1 MIGEYAQINGA
12 LIIGRSNNT
21 DWILEAMNPHGIITS
36 RQENFAI
43 KNVRFYNFDWGNTA
57 ALGTCSHCFHDAAT
71 DEGARTITTQGFYF
85 DDATVPRRIRY
96 QTPFKAIFKDLDG
109 TLTGLGANSWATF
122 YYRSHL
128 WDGECYYNSTLA
140 DVYEGVICG
149 NNVELRT
156 LKFSTYTPSG
166 LFDGMG
172 LKVLQYDDSI
182 ISPMNETEKEAYIVD
197 RSNYGSFN
205 WKYKPS
211 KNWA

>member
-43 KNVRFYNFDWGNTA
+43 KNVRFYNFDWGTTA

-96 QTPFKAIFKDLDG
+96 
-109 TLTGLGANSWATF
+109 
-122 YYRSHL
+122 
-128 WDGECYYNSTLA
+128 
-140 DVYEGVICG
+140 
-149 NNVELRT
+149 
-156 LKFSTYTPSG
+156 
-166 LFDGMG
+166 
-172 LKVLQYDDSI
+172 
-182 ISPMNETEKEAYIVD
+182 
-197 RSNYGSFN
+197 
-205 WKYKPS
+205 
-211 KNWA
+211 